1 MHRLAAACCSVL
13 LFTAA
18 AAESAVGQEHLA
30 LLEESQELLRS
41 LQAASENDPNGDDD
55 DNDNT
60 TTATTTTASDTAK
73 VSGKVS
79 FECSGDNCTK
89 SICAALTKVF
99 NDIVPDQSGELVT
112 KCAASSAA
120 GGRRLSEGG
129 ETTFTWE
136 FTGRSSAV
144 VEVQGEVEKLKA
156 YNVEARVA
164 EVAPGVEVT
173 IKEVDLI
180 GTVTTTTS
188 AASPDDSSA
197 AAPARAPGAVLAL
210 IGVAASVCIGA

>member
-1 MHRLAAACCSVL
+1 M
-13 LFTAA
+13 
-18 AAESAVGQEHLA
+18 G
-30 LLEESQELLRS
+30 
-41 LQAASENDPNGDDD
+41 
-55 DNDNT
+55 
-60 TTATTTTASDTAK
+60 
-73 VSGKVS
+73 
-79 FECSGDNCTK
+79 GDNCTE
-89 SICAALTKVF
+89 SICAALKKVF
-99 NDIVPDQSGELVT
+99 NDMVADQSGELVT

-120 GGRRLSEGG
+120 SGRKLSEGD

-144 VEVQGEVEKLKA
+144 VEVQGEVAKLKA
-156 YNVEARVA
+156 STVEAKVA

-173 IKEVDLI
+173 IKKVQLI

-210 IGVAASVCIGA
+210 IGG